1 MHITK
6 TAISSTEIKLLISAD
21 TTELTP
27 IKEQVVTRLSQNLK
41 LPGFRNGK
49 VPQALIEK
57 NIDQALL
64 QNDFLDEAMTQLYA
78 YATRKEDVRP
88 VTQPRVEVKKFV
100 PYTQLEFEVS
110 THVIGET
117 KLPDYKKMSITKE
130 KVAVF
135 AKDITGVIDSL
146 KTRMAEKKAVMR
158 AAKSGD
164 EAVIDFKAVNANKE
178 PIENAE
184 GADYPLQLGSGA
196 FIPGFEENVIGMK
209 PAEEKSFPLTFPK
222 DYSAKDMAGQKV
234 TFTVTLKVVNELIE
248 PKTDDDFAA
257 KVGPFKNMDELK
269 ADIKKQLT
277 IEREREAEANYQDTV
292 LHKISQAATVEIPD
306 VLIEQQITY
315 NLDDIRRNLVQRGQT
330 FEEFLKA
337 EGKTEDQYK
346 KELKPKA
353 LDQLKASLI
362 LSEIAE
368 KENITIEP
376 EELDI
381 RIQMLKGQYKDAAM
395 QAELDKPENRRDIAS
410 RMLSEKVINFI
421 ISNLKK

>member
-6 TAISSTEIKLLISAD
+6 TAVSPTEIKLSISAD
-21 TTELTP
+21 STELTP
-27 IKEQVVTRLSQNLK
+27 IKDQVVARLSKNMK
-41 LPGFRNGK
+41 LPGFRSGK
-49 VPQALIEK
+49 APQALIEK
-57 NIDQALL
+57 NIEQSLL

-100 PYTQLEFEVS
+100 PFTQLEFEVS
-110 THVIGET
+110 THVIGEIKLADYT
-117 KLPDYKKMSITKE
+117 KIEVPKE
-130 KVAVF
+130 KAAVV

-146 KTRMAEKKAVMR
+146 KTRMAEKKPVTRPAQ
-158 AAKSGD
+158 AGD
-164 EAVIDFKAVNANKE
+164 EAVIDFKAVNAKKE

-184 GADYPLQLGSGA
+184 GTDYPLHLGSGA
-196 FIPGFEENVIGMK
+196 FIPGFEDNVIGMK
-209 PAEEKSFPLTFPK
+209 PGEEKSFPLTFPK
-222 DYSAKDMAGQKV
+222 DYSAKDMASQKV
-234 TFTVTLKVVNELIE
+234 TFTVTLKTVNELVE
-248 PKTDDDFAA
+248 PKADDAFAA

-277 IEREREAEANYQDTV
+277 IEREREVEANHQDA
-292 LHKISQAATVEIPD
+292 LLRKLSQATSVEIPE
-306 VLIEQQITY
+306 VLIEQQVTY

-337 EGKTEDQYK
+337 ESKTEEQYK
-346 KELKPKA
+346 KELRPKA
-353 LDQLKASLI
+353 VDQLKASLI

-381 RIQMLKGQYKDAAM
+381 RIQMLKSQYKDAAM

-410 RMLSEKVINFI
+410 RMLSEKVINFLV
-421 ISNLKK
+421 SNKK